1 MFTLI
6 ATIIFLVSFLGIV
19 FILYRKIPVL
29 IELPRN
35 GNMGLRNHQFILD
48 IENKIKEIQTVFK
61 KQIFLHKFLSW
72 VKRLTIKAE
81 VKIDHLLHG
90 IRKKAQ
96 EVNKKNSGKKNKNL
110 LL

>member
-1 MFTLI
+1 MIQLI
-6 ATIIFLVSFLGIV
+6 VFIIFLISVLGIT

-35 GNMGLRNHQFILD
+35 GSMGLRNHQVIVD

-61 KQIFLHKFLSW
+61 KQILLHKFLSW
-72 VKRLTIKAE
+72 VKCLTLKVE
-81 VKIDHLLHG
+81 VKIDHLLHS

-96 EVNKKNSGKKNKNL
+96 NIDKEIKNKK
-110 LL
+110 